1 MHLIGPKLEELLRH
15 LADTPRDFLADPRL
29 AHQGG
34 VHVDAVVQDLLAL
47 LDQRSAAE
55 ALRCFGHDQPLTER
69 NRLIIVLLLCWLLHY
84 PWFRQQ
90 DFTAARILEL
100 LQETAPLLAS
110 QVTAAKLLDDPDRR
124 EELVRLTLAHFDYR
138 PAGESESLAKDR
150 LTSLSS
156 IERARVL
163 EASRAAQ
170 QRARELREALQRQR
184 AQEAADKWTRE

>member
-1 MHLIGPKLEELLRH
+1 MRLDGPELEALLRH
-15 LADTPRDFLADPRL
+15 VADTPRDFLSDPRL
-29 AHQGG
+29 GNQGG

-47 LDQRSAAE
+47 LDQRLNPD
-55 ALRCFGHDQPLTER
+55 ALTTFGHNLPITER
-69 NRLIIVLLLCWLLHY
+69 NRLIIVLLLCWLLYH

-90 DFTAARILEL
+90 SFPASQVLEL
-100 LQETAPLLAS
+100 LQDTATLLAG

-138 PAGESESLAKDR
+138 PAGESETLAKDR

-156 IERARVL
+156 IERARIL

-170 QRARELREALQRQR
+170 QRARELREALQRKR